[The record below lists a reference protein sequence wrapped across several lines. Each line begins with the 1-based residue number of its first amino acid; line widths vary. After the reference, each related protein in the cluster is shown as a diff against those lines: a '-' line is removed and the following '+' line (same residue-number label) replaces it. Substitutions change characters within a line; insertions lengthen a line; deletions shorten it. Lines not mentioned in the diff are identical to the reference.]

1 MASSN
6 CRTVFHVVLNGNVF
20 ADAHQ
25 RRRRIAVWL
34 TALFCFGFI
43 EFGSGAEMGALGSDV
58 PDPESNT
65 FDAIVAPLLFEK
77 CLGCHGGAT
86 IEGGYSVADTSKLFR
101 PGDSGAMPISHEQLE
116 SSELLVRITAKDPTT
131 RMPLDGEPLTD
142 LEIAGFRRWI
152 ASGAPLSRSEEKT
165 SLAEIYGRA
174 KSSAR
179 APLHYARPL
188 PISSLLLSPDS
199 QQLLVGGYSEI
210 IVWNIE
216 TQALDSRIP
225 VRGRMVSD
233 IDWAPGG
240 VLVVASGTPGKFG
253 VLEAFDFKTQRQIAS
268 FGFSRDVCT
277 CIAPSPYRNEIAAG
291 FADGS
296 VALYSLDNFNVRAES
311 VPHAAAITSL
321 FWASKGNRIL
331 TASIDRSAKSFD
343 SKDMQLLFAYA
354 ENERTVSGVV
364 DSQYGA
370 ITIDETGVMRV
381 WSEGDEAR
389 SLAKKDGLPQKVQP
403 IASAN
408 GIVFVP
414 DHGKIRKLF
423 IVQDEVVDEKET
435 KKDNAEASKPKMKTR
450 TRWREHDALQSS
462 PNQSILS
469 LSANRKGAVAAGLD
483 NGQVVIWLDENTTS
497 PSRTW
502 LAFPHQ

>member
-1 MASSN
+1 MASLH
-6 CRTVFHVVLNGNVF
+6 CRTVFHYLLNCSLRAFRQRQRIIVF
-20 ADAHQ
+20 WLA
-25 RRRRIAVWL
+25 AVFCIGL
-34 TALFCFGFI
+34 TEYG
-43 EFGSGAEMGALGSDV
+43 GGAAIGAQGSDEL
-58 PDPESNT
+58 DSESNA
-65 FDAIVAPLLFEK
+65 FDAVVAPLLFEK

-86 IEGGYSVADTSKLFR
+86 IEGGYSVADTSQLFR
-101 PGDSGAMPISHEQLE
+101 SGDSGAMPVLQSQPE
-116 SSELLVRITAKDPTT
+116 SSELLVRIAAHDPSI

-142 LEIAGFRRWI
+142 LEIAGIRKWI
-152 ASGAPLSRSEEKT
+152 VSGARLSRPQEKT
-165 SLAEIYGRA
+165 SLTEIYGRA
-174 KSSAR
+174 KSSAK
-179 APLHYARPL
+179 APRHYAKPL

-210 IVWNIE
+210 LVWNIG
-216 TQALDSRIP
+216 TQSLDSRIP

-233 IDWAPGG
+233 LDWAPGG

-253 VLEAFDFKTQRQIAS
+253 VLEAFDFKNRKPIGS

-277 CIAPSPYRNEIAAG
+277 CIAPSPYRNEMAAG

-296 VALYSLDNFNVRAES
+296 IALYSLDNFKVRAES

-321 FWASKGNRIL
+321 FWSSKGNRIL

-381 WSEGDEAR
+381 WSEGEEAR

-408 GIVFVP
+408 GVVFVP
-414 DHGKIRKLF
+414 DNSKIRRLF
-423 IVQDEVVDEKET
+423 LLQDEVVDDKDT
-435 KKDNAEASKPKMKTR
+435 KKDNAEESKPKMKTR
-450 TRWREHDALQSS
+450 TRWKEFDALQSS
-462 PNQSILS
+462 PNRSILS
-469 LSANRKGAVAAGLD
+469 LSANRRGTVAAGLD

-497 PSRTW
+497 PSHAW
-502 LAFPHQ
+502 LALP